1 MQDGAFEWDDAKAAA
16 NFSKHKVSFEVAR
29 RAFADAFAIEREDA
43 TEDYGEVRYNL
54 LGMVGG
60 RLLFVAYTMR
70 GEIVRII
77 SAREAEP
84 YERRLY
90 HEENARNDGKHQA

>member
-1 MQDGAFEWDDAKAAA
+1 MGRCQAALNLA
-16 NFSKHKVSFEVAR
+16 THKVSFEFAR
-29 RAFADAFAIEREDA
+29 RVFYDVFAVEREDT
-43 TEDYGEVRYNL
+43 TEDYGEDRYNL
-54 LGMVGG
+54 FGMAEA

-70 GEIVRII
+70 GDRIRII

-90 HEENARNDGKHQA
+90 HEENAR

>member
-1 MQDGAFEWDDAKAAA
+1 MQDDAFEWDDAKAAS
-16 NFSKHKVSFEVAR
+16 NITKHGVSFEVAR
-29 RAFADAFAIEREDA
+29 GAFADAFAIEREDT
-43 TEDYGEVRYNL
+43 TEDYGEPRYNL
-54 LGMVGG
+54 LGMACG

-90 HEENARNDGKHQA
+90 HEENAPADTRYHS